1 MKVEEYAV
9 AHLLKNGMITE
20 EEQELYR
27 FGINRLFLFFMNL
40 LTAAVIGKLFG
51 MLWQSLLFSIV
62 YIPLRRFAGGFHV
75 RSARLCYA
83 LSTVLILMMLV
94 VIQYLP
100 ENVYLITGLLTG
112 ADCII
117 LRKAPKGT
125 VARPLSQ
132 AERKVFRTRTV
143 KILMIENI
151 LTIITLVLQHEIAMC
166 IVMGIVCSAG
176 MLFPAER
183 KEGCRC
189 GRDREF
195 GRKRVPNSQGRRKF

>member
-83 LSTVLILMMLV
+83 LSTVLILMTLV

-100 ENVYLITGLLTG
+100 ENVYLIIGLLTG

-117 LRKAPKGT
+117 LGKAPKGT

-132 AERKVFRTRTV
+132 AERKVFRARTV

-151 LTIITLVLQHEIAMC
+151 LAIITLF
-166 IVMGIVCSAG
+166 CS
-176 MLFPAER
+176 MR
-183 KEGCRC
+183 
-189 GRDREF
+189 
-195 GRKRVPNSQGRRKF
+195 

>member
-9 AHLLKNGMITE
+9 EHLLKNGMITE

-40 LTAAVIGKLFG
+40 LTAAVIGNIFG

-94 VIQYLP
+94 AIQYLP
-100 ENVYLITGLLTG
+100 ENEYLITGLLAG

-132 AERKVFRTRTV
+132 AERKAFRTRTV

-151 LTIITLVLQHEIAMC
+151 LAIITLVLQHEIAMC

-176 MLFPAER
+176 MLLPAER

-189 GRDREF
+189 GWSY
-195 GRKRVPNSQGRRKF
+195 G

>member
-51 MLWQSLLFSIV
+51 MLWQSLIFSIV

-83 LSTVLILMMLV
+83 LSTVLIMMALAA
-94 VIQYLP
+94 IQYLP
-100 ENVYLITGLLTG
+100 ETMYLIAGLLTG

-125 VARPLSQ
+125 MTRPLNQ
-132 AERKVFRTRTV
+132 AEKKAFRKRTV
-143 KILMIENI
+143 KILAIENI
-151 LTIITLVLQHEIAMC
+151 LAIITLFFQHEIAMC

-176 MLFPAER
+176 MLLPSER
-183 KEGCRC
+183 KG
-189 GRDREF
+189 
-195 GRKRVPNSQGRRKF
+195 

>member
-1 MKVEEYAV
+1 ME
-9 AHLLKNGMITE
+9 HLLKNGMITE

-40 LTAAVIGKLFG
+40 LTAAVIGNIFG

-151 LTIITLVLQHEIAMC
+151 LTIITLLLQHEIATC
-166 IVMGIVCSAG
+166 IAMGIVCSAG
-176 MLFPAER
+176 MLLPAER

-189 GRDREF
+189 GREREL
-195 GRKRVPNSQGRRKF
+195 RRRTRVQKEN